1 MHKEGLCAK
10 KWTKIDPNQGS
21 KAILFPRTQRT
32 LLINPE
38 KTQSCP
44 TTTNPQK

>member
-21 KAILFPRTQRT
+21 KAILFPRT